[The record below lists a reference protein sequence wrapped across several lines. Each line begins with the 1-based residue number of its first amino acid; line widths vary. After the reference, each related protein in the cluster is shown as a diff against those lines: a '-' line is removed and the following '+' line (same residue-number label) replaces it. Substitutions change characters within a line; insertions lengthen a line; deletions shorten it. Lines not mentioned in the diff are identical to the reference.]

1 MIQSEMDKISVIV
14 PCYNEEE
21 VIPLLYAE
29 LNTVSASMRE
39 QEFEFI
45 FINDGSIDKTLK
57 VIKALR
63 EDDSRIHFISFS
75 RNFGKEAGVYAGL
88 KKSTGDYVVVMDAD
102 LQDPPF
108 LIKDMYHCVTK
119 EGYDCAGARRSNR
132 KGESRLRSFLAKHFY
147 KLINRISE
155 TEFVDGAR
163 DYRMMTRQMVNSVLE
178 MAEYNRFTKGIFGWV
193 GYDTKWLLFDNVER
207 VAGKSKWSVVGL
219 FLYSLEGI
227 IGFSTRPLYIASAF
241 GILFCLIAFIMI
253 CVIIL
258 KTLIWDDPVQGYAS
272 TVCIIFFIGGVQLF
286 CLGILGQYLA
296 KTYMETKKRP
306 VYIVKEEV

>member
-1 MIQSEMDKISVIV
+1 MDKISVIV

-29 LNTVSASMRE
+29 LDAISASMSE

-45 FINDGSIDKTLK
+45 FVNDGSTDKTLK
-57 VIKALR
+57 VIKTLC
-63 EDDSRIHFISFS
+63 EQDSRVRFISFS

-88 KKSTGDYVVVMDAD
+88 KKTTGDYVVVMDAD
-102 LQDPPF
+102 LQDPPY
-108 LIKDMYHCVTK
+108 LIKAMYQCVTE
-119 EGYDCAGARRSNR
+119 EGYDCAGARRINR

-163 DYRMMTRQMVNSVLE
+163 DYRMMTRQMVDAILE

-193 GYDTKWLLFDNVER
+193 GFDTKWLLFDNVER
-207 VAGKSKWSVVGL
+207 AAGKSKWSVVGL

-241 GILFCLIAFIMI
+241 GILFCLIAFVMI
-253 CVIIL
+253 CIIIL

-272 TVCIIFFIGGVQLF
+272 TICLIFFIGGVQLF